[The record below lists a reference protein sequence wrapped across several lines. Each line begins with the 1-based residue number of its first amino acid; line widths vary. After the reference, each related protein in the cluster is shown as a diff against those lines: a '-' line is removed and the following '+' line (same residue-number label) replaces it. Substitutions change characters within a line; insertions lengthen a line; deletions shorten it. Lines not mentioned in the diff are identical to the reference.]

1 MRNRAGVIIAAV
13 TALYLSAFA
22 QPEFSPDSI
31 KNVCKRVAQARL
43 KTTMADGWQQG
54 TYYAGIM
61 ALYDLTKDTSY
72 LDSAI
77 TWGTYHQWLSGNTDT
92 LGTNANDAACYQ
104 TYLEVYFQDPKP
116 ARIAAAVRYVDYNAS
131 VVSPTYSIIDYY
143 FMAAPNFTRV
153 YTINKNSAILDS
165 LLVISTGVA
174 QRHFNSKDSLYSSNS
189 SDTTRDHNY
198 WGRGCGWGVGS
209 LCRILQ
215 YLPPGHP
222 SRAFYVDKLRRVLC
236 RLIHLQDKTDWMWR
250 SDITH
255 PTVTPNKE
263 SSCTS
268 LFCFALFYAI
278 NNGIVDTTTYLG
290 PAKKAWKALLD
301 CIGVDPQNPDLIGW
315 SQGVGG
321 SPSNNFGPTNHDP
334 YTEGAFFMAGNEF
347 NKFLNPSTKVRATG
361 RPVPAARLPGTG
373 MAVLWSAANGY
384 RIALPENA
392 RGLKVY
398 TLDGRMVFDL
408 KTLVP
413 GATVLQI
420 PRSLLFGGKIAV
432 VRFLY

>member
-1 MRNRAGVIIAAV
+1 MRNRIGILVAAIAV
-13 TALYLSAFA
+13 LCLSAWA
-22 QPEFSPDSI
+22 QPEFSSDSI
-31 KNVCKRVAQARL
+31 KNVCRRVAQGRL
-43 KTTMADGWQQG
+43 KTTMADGWKEG

-61 ALYDLTKDTSY
+61 ALYDLTKDKKY

-77 TWGTYHQWLSGNTDT
+77 VWGTSHQWLSGNTDT
-92 LGTNANDAACYQ
+92 LGTNANDAACFQ
-104 TYLEVYFQDPKP
+104 TYLEVYFKDPQP
-116 ARIAAAVRYVDYNAS
+116 ARIAAAVRYVDYNVS
-131 VVSPTYSIIDYY
+131 TVSPTYSIIDYY
-143 FMAAPNFTRV
+143 FMAAPNFSRV
-153 YTINKNSAILDS
+153 YAINNDPVILDS
-165 LLVISTGVA
+165 LLVISTVVA
-174 QRHFNSKDSLYSSNS
+174 KRHFNTKDSLYSSNS
-189 SDTTRDHNY
+189 SDTTRDHNF
-198 WGRGCGWGVGS
+198 WGRGCGWGVGA

-215 YLPPGHP
+215 YLPPSHP
-222 SRAFYVDKLRRVLC
+222 SRAFYVDKLRRILG

-278 NNGIVDTTTYLG
+278 NNGIVDTATSLG

-321 SPSNNFGPTNHDP
+321 SPSNNFGATNHDP

-347 NKFLNPSTKVRATG
+347 NKFLNPSTETRGTA
-361 RPVPAARLPGTG
+361 RLAPAARRPGSGTTVFCS
-373 MAVLWSAANGY
+373 AVNGFQ
-384 RIALPENA
+384 IALPENA

-398 TLDGRMVFDL
+398 SLDGRKVFNREAL
-408 KTLVP
+408 AP
-413 GATVLQI
+413 GSTFFQI
-420 PRSLLFGGKIAV
+420 PRSVLLGGKIAV
-432 VRFLY
+432 VRFTY